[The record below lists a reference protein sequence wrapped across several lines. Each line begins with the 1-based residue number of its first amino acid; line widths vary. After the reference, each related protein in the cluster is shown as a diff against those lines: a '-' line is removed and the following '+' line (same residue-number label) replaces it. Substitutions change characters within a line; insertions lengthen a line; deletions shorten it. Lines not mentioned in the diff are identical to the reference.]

1 MCGWRASRP
10 GPIGAIVC
18 GQVIMIGGLSNIEKS
33 KHFRVMQTV
42 RLPSAGLRV
51 CARASLTPAPRR
63 WVYRSCTPQ
72 IILKLIPH
80 ADQRKQ
86 RLDFKDDYDDVGG
99 ADERMDTHAG
109 PTSKEEVVDVVELL
123 QALRDVLLRQDKPL
137 SVLGVPLSQ
146 QLLAQMATVL
156 GSLVVSVLSS
166 VVPGSA

>member
-1 MCGWRASRP
+1 MECHRWSCVRP
-10 GPIGAIVC
+10 
-18 GQVIMIGGLSNIEKS
+18 
-33 KHFRVMQTV
+33 
-42 RLPSAGLRV
+42 
-51 CARASLTPAPRR
+51 LT
-63 WVYRSCTPQ
+63 SQ

-86 RLDFKDDYDDVGG
+86 RLDFKDDYEDAGG
-99 ADERMDTHAG
+99 ADERMDTQAG

-123 QALRDVLLRQDKPL
+123 QALRDVLMRQDRPL

-166 VVPGSA
+166 VVPSST